1 MRSVETTREQLLTIA
16 VEMFAANGFAQTSL
30 RAIAK
35 QAGVSPALL
44 VHHFGTKDAL
54 IKEAMAITLGHWV
67 ADEKAAMLDDES
79 NQLSHWQ
86 TVMAKGATPLN
97 FFRQVLLAGGEYSQR
112 LFAAA
117 VSESESL
124 LEQMKSAGRLRDVKD
139 PKTTALMLTL
149 SGLGSVLFMD
159 HIEKILGGS
168 IASEPVA
175 KKLMN
180 ANNQMLQE
188 GIFVPSSSNEKEA
201 GN

>member
-1 MRSVETTREQLLTIA
+1 MRSVETIREQLLSIA

-54 IKEAMAITLGHWV
+54 IKEAIAITLGHWV

-86 TVMAKGATPLN
+86 TVMAKGATPLR
-97 FFRQVLLAGGEYSQR
+97 FFRQVLLVGGEYSQR

-117 VSESESL
+117 VSESENL
-124 LEQMKSAGRLRDVKD
+124 LEQMKSAGRLRDVRD

-159 HIEKILGGS
+159 HIERILGGS

-188 GIFVPSSSNEKEA
+188 GIFVPSSPNEKEA

>member
-1 MRSVETTREQLLTIA
+1 MRSVETTREQLLSIA
-16 VEMFAANGFAQTSL
+16 VEMFAERGFAQTSL

-44 VHHFGTKDAL
+44 VHHFDTKDTL
-54 IKEAMAITLGHWV
+54 IKEAISVTLGHWV

-79 NQLSHWQ
+79 SQLSHWQ
-86 TVMAKGATPLN
+86 TIMEKGATPLS

-112 LFAAA
+112 LFAAS
-117 VSESESL
+117 VSESENL
-124 LEQMKSAGRLRDVKD
+124 LDQMKSAGKLKDVKD

-180 ANNQMLQE
+180 ANNQMLHE
-188 GIFVPSSSNEKEA
+188 GIFVASSPKEKKA

>member
-54 IKEAMAITLGHWV
+54 IKEAIAITLGHWV

-86 TVMAKGATPLN
+86 TVMAKGATPLS

-117 VSESESL
+117 VSESENL

-159 HIEKILGGS
+159 HIERILGGS
-168 IASEPVA
+168 IASETVA

-188 GIFVPSSSNEKEA
+188 GIFVPSHSNEKEA

>member
-54 IKEAMAITLGHWV
+54 IKEAIAITLGHWV

-86 TVMAKGATPLN
+86 AVMAKGATPLR

-117 VSESESL
+117 VSESENL

-159 HIEKILGGS
+159 HIERILGGS
-168 IASEPVA
+168 IASETVA

-188 GIFVPSSSNEKEA
+188 GIFVPSNSNEKEA

>member
-16 VEMFAANGFAQTSL
+16 VEMFAASGFAQTSL

-54 IKEAMAITLGHWV
+54 IKEAIAITLGHWV

-86 TVMAKGATPLN
+86 AVMAKGATPLN

-188 GIFVPSSSNEKEA
+188 GIFVPSGSNEKEA

>member
-1 MRSVETTREQLLTIA
+1 MRSVRTTRDQLLSIA
-16 VEMFAANGFAQTSL
+16 TEMFAANGFAQTSL

-54 IKEAMAITLGHWV
+54 IKEAIAITLGHWV

-86 TVMAKGATPLN
+86 TVMAKGATPLS

-117 VSESESL
+117 VSESENL

-159 HIEKILGGS
+159 HIERILGGS

-188 GIFVPSSSNEKEA
+188 GIFVPSSPNEKEA
-201 GN
+201 GK

>member
-54 IKEAMAITLGHWV
+54 IKEAIAITLGHWV

-86 TVMAKGATPLN
+86 AVMAKGATPLR

-117 VSESESL
+117 VGESESL

-188 GIFVPSSSNEKEA
+188 GIFVPSGSNEKEA